1 MKDREI
7 IAAIVAG
14 DPAGL
19 AGVYDKYAESLYG
32 YCRWMLGGSDCAA
45 DTVQDTFVIAAASL
59 GGLADP
65 LRLRP
70 WLYAVA
76 RNECYRRLRAGEAGL
91 DEAADLVAPPAD
103 ISENTERAE
112 LRGFVRTA
120 MDGLNPGEREVIEL
134 GLRHDLSGA
143 DLAAVL
149 GVSRNQ
155 AHALASRAR
164 GRLERELGVL
174 LVARTG
180 RWTCPVLDVML
191 YDWDGQMGAPVR
203 KQVARH
209 VGQCDACAYRR
220 RSALRPAVLAG
231 MAPLAALPRGLREK
245 VLALYGDGG
254 PLGQA
259 YREEVTQRA
268 GPFRANGFPQQFK
281 QPTSRMIALC
291 AGTAASGILIA
302 IAATAVITV
311 LASGGAH
318 TPRQAGDTRSRSASA
333 TAGAVVTAR
342 AGAARVSPS
351 VSPAARQPATSAP
364 PPAVMPSVSQVAM
377 SSRSAVPSPPP
388 RPSAST
394 SSACPHPLPHHRCHR
409 SGRP

>member
-1 MKDREI
+1 MKDGEI
-7 IAAIVAG
+7 VAAIVAG

-19 AGVYDKYAESLYG
+19 AEAYDKYGESLYG
-32 YCRWMLGGSDCAA
+32 YCGWLLGGPSRAA
-45 DTVQDTFVIAAASL
+45 DAVHDTFVIAAASL
-59 GGLADP
+59 DGLADP
-65 LRLRP
+65 GRLRP

-76 RNECYRRLRAGEAGL
+76 RSECHRRLRAGETGP
-91 DEAADLVAPPAD
+91 DEAAALAGR
-103 ISENTERAE
+103 SEAGGDAWRAE
-112 LRGFVRTA
+112 LRGLVRAA
-120 MDGLNPGEREVIEL
+120 MDGLSPGEREVIEL
-134 GLRHDLSGA
+134 GFRHDLSGA

-191 YDWDGQMGAPVR
+191 YDWDGQMGAPMR

-281 QPTSRMIALC
+281 QPRSRMIALS

-302 IAATAVITV
+302 IAAIAVITV
-311 LASGGAH
+311 LALGGSH
-318 TPRQAGDTRSRSASA
+318 TPRQAGDASSRSASA
-333 TAGAVVTAR
+333 TPSAAVTAR

-351 VSPAARQPATSAP
+351 ASPAAQGPKTSAP
-364 PPAVMPSVSQVAM
+364 PPAVMPSLSRVAM
-377 SSRSAVPSPPP
+377 SSRSAVPSSP